1 MDEDKF
7 TGTKNTP
14 TGDLS
19 GASTVAGGNYPSQEP
34 LPDSESGYN
43 SSVNHTAPLSSNDT
57 VTSAGVAVPNSDT
70 AVNKNDWFEKS
81 HPVYTKASGSGD
93 IVLNNSEA
101 KNNKKPFII
110 LGIVVLIAIVVIA
123 VIVSLLSNTG
133 KKSPSITSAEGKFN
147 QYANYILYGAD
158 GTVLEGEYDEYK
170 SYKLSQE
177 FYSDTYNEQFWQS
190 AEEKLDTTTGEYA
203 ALEDKNQ
210 GLSDF
215 LENYQ
220 ASFHFLSAYRQA
232 MSNEPTSEQVVE
244 TVLNSGTEAAQ
255 KMVDDF
261 YAALPNHTSGYG
273 DEYIEKRRGQ
283 YNGIIRLVEIYKK
296 YSCMNGIDINES
308 CVISSEEEN
317 QEIPGLQETIAQN
330 REDAAYT
337 LQKLLDSL
345 MGDCWKIS
353 KWYAEPSDEQNV
365 DEISSEDLAQ

>member
-7 TGTKNTP
+7 TGNTNMP

-19 GASTVAGGNYPSQEP
+19 STNTGIGRNYPAQEP
-34 LPDSESGYN
+34 VLVSESDHN
-43 SSVNHTAPLSSNDT
+43 SSVSHTAPLSSNDT
-57 VTSAGVAVPNSDT
+57 VTSASIAVSDSDT
-70 AVNKNDWFEKS
+70 VVNKNDWFEKS

-101 KNNKKPFII
+101 KNNKKPLII
-110 LGIVVLIAIVVIA
+110 LGIVALIAIVVIA
-123 VIVSLLSNTG
+123 VIASILSNTG
-133 KKSPSITSAEGKFN
+133 KKSPGVTGAGGKFN
-147 QYANYILYGAD
+147 QYANYILYGTD

-190 AEEKLDTTTGEYA
+190 AEEKLGNATSEYV

-220 ASFHFLSAYRQA
+220 ASFHFLSAYRRTMA
-232 MSNEPTSEQVVE
+232 NEPTSEQVVE
-244 TVLNSGTEAAQ
+244 TVLSSGSEAAQ
-255 KMVDDF
+255 KMVDE
-261 YAALPNHTSGYG
+261 YYSALPNHTSGYG

-296 YSCMNGIDINES
+296 YNCMNGIEIKEG
-308 CVISSEEEN
+308 CAIPSEEEN
-317 QEIPGLQETIAQN
+317 QEIPGLQETIVQN
-330 REDAAYT
+330 REDATYI

-353 KWYAEPSDEQNV
+353 KWYAEPDNEQNV
-365 DEISSEDLAQ
+365 DEINSEALAQ